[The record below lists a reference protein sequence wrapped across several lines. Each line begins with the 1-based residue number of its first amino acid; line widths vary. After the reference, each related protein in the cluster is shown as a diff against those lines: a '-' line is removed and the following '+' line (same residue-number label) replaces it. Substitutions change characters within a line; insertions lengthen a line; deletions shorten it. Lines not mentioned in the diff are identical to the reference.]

1 MFVALKKTAAKAA
14 ISRPS
19 GSLTWNMEDVQG
31 IIKIHFQKLKSFL
44 IYFEGFG
51 TVETLVIEIISRTV
65 NPVMRFAWILLAATH
80 VCYLKFLDLVKVIIQ
95 GGDTMQNP
103 KVVLNSFM
111 EAVLAITTNTKPKK
125 NVKLFVLK
133 KQNCHFT

>member
-1 MFVALKKTAAKAA
+1 MFKVA
-14 ISRPS
+14 
-19 GSLTWNMEDVQG
+19 
-31 IIKIHFQKLKSFL
+31 IKIHFQKLKSFL

-65 NPVMRFAWILLAATH
+65 NLVMRFAWILLAATL

-95 GGDTMQNP
+95 GGDTMQSP

-111 EAVLAITTNTKPKK
+111 EAVLAITTNMKPKK
-125 NVKLFVLK
+125 NVKLFALK

>member
-1 MFVALKKTAAKAA
+1 MFKVSSKYIFK
-14 ISRPS
+14 S
-19 GSLTWNMEDVQG
+19 
-31 IIKIHFQKLKSFL
+31 FKSFL

-65 NPVMRFAWILLAATH
+65 NPVMRFAWILLAATL

-111 EAVLAITTNTKPKK
+111 EVVLAITTNTKPKK
-125 NVKLFVLK
+125 NVKPFVLK

>member
-1 MFVALKKTAAKAA
+1 MFKVSSKYNFK
-14 ISRPS
+14 S
-19 GSLTWNMEDVQG
+19 
-31 IIKIHFQKLKSFL
+31 FKSFL

-65 NPVMRFAWILLAATH
+65 NPVMRFAWIPLAATL

-95 GGDTMQNP
+95 GGDTMQSP

-111 EAVLAITTNTKPKK
+111 EVVLVIITNTKPKK